1 MADHIRDVM
10 TQNPQTLPASAT
22 AREAAETMRANDIGD
37 VIAIDDKGGVV
48 GIVTDR
54 DVVVR
59 VVAEGRDPRATQIE
73 DIASRELTVVSPDD
87 PVAGRRAHAR
97 AGGPA
102 PAGGQ
107 AGQNCRHRQHRRPGR
122 RARLGLG
129 AGRYLRRPAQHL
141 APRKRGKPRSV
152 GAIYSQPDPAVYGAH
167 HGEESVAR
175 RRSQL
180 LG

>member
-87 PVAGRRAHAR
+87 PVERAVELMRERAVRRL
-97 AGGPA
+97 PVV
-102 PAGGQ
+102 
-107 AGQNCRHRQHRRPGR
+107 
-122 RARLGLG
+122 
-129 AGRYLRRPAQHL
+129 
-141 APRKRGKPRSV
+141 KRGKIV
-152 GAIYSQPDPAVYGAH
+152 GIVSIGDLAVERDSGSALADI
-167 HGEESVAR
+167 SAAPPNT
-175 RRSQL
+175 
-180 LG
+180 

>member
-22 AREAAETMRANDIGD
+22 VCEAAEAMRANDIGD

-73 DIASRELTVVSPDD
+73 DIAGRELTVVSPDD
-87 PVAGRRAHAR
+87 PVERAVELMRERAVRRL
-97 AGGPA
+97 PVV
-102 PAGGQ
+102 
-107 AGQNCRHRQHRRPGR
+107 
-122 RARLGLG
+122 
-129 AGRYLRRPAQHL
+129 
-141 APRKRGKPRSV
+141 KRGKIV
-152 GAIYSQPDPAVYGAH
+152 GIVSIGDLAVERDSA
-167 HGEESVAR
+167 SALADI
-175 RRSQL
+175 SAAPPNT
-180 LG
+180 